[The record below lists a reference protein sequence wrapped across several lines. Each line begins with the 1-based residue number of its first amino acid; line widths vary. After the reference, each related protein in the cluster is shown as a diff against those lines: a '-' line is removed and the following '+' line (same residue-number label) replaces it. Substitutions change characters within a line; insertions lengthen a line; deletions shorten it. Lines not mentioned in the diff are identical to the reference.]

1 MSRSQKRRIYYCEE
15 DECTR
20 LAPFTSGGLKQHKAA
35 KHSCE
40 NEDAMEDQICQHSNI
55 VQHQQNVHDSN
66 QNILYNQL
74 IIDQDMDVDH
84 NSDATT
90 TLHHQDENDV
100 TFEDYWSDENH
111 DDNSTH
117 DGTRT
122 MNILTENMASNVERE
137 NYINNMF
144 FNNNRDAVSTV
155 PIGIAPKAIPP
166 RPNERDV
173 QDAYST
179 MGKLNNIEYRMA
191 EFALNSELSNANYKE
206 FFEIAKEISKETL
219 SKGEL
224 LKFNNIGTV
233 KALSKVIYDDERKN
247 LCQPFEEIAID
258 VDNIPDILD
267 HHKEEFKEKAGKI
280 KLYYRDIK
288 DLAEHL
294 FSHRAF
300 WDTMI
305 LQAEKQ
311 FRNGERIYR
320 DIHTG
325 TWFENMQLNSP
336 RGSVV
341 LGIMLASDMTLVC
354 SNGRHTLWP
363 LYMKLSNVPM
373 ELREKKEAHASRP
386 LAYMPII
393 KYPGKTP
400 PTWWATAKQAVFHH
414 CMEIILKPF
423 AALENGCI
431 LKGPY
436 NRLFHCIPALASYS
450 ADLPEQRL
458 LTNIRS
464 GNSPNSYPRCFE
476 KTVDFGNPKEDD
488 YEYQLRTPELMK
500 REYETARAIIENDGE
515 AAALAYAKEK
525 SVNIVKNAFWDV
537 KNFNDPYSKILC
549 DDVHQLNGVYQYILR
564 CIEDIIKQKRK
575 VDEVNRRAAALP
587 KFRNL
592 KCFKTVYLINN
603 LKNPTFTEMKS
614 HMSILLAIIHDL
626 VPLQVSL
633 CVRHFIDFFNQATAK
648 EHTDQTLLWMNE
660 SLDWFNYYS
669 PALQKLTNRK
679 LNFPKNHMLRKYISD
694 IRSHGI
700 ICGYSTNH
708 SERQHR
714 TDAKKPSRK
723 TNFHVGM
730 ISQVVKYVERRDL
743 FWDQYSKPPANINCK
758 PINNERITFFSPL
771 KRRYIYVSELNT
783 IDSTL
788 VDVQQIVSDYI
799 SNIFESDNN
808 INATQQQKIR
818 AYRSLYLNTYDEDG
832 DVTTDILRSHTNFH
846 GVERND
852 FAILN
857 DRTVVQFRLFF
868 TTMCNDREISA
879 CVVRPYV
886 AVVEEHN
893 SGLEVFIR
901 QEANNEN
908 YNDNGNYKNENNL
921 LVIEASSID
930 FPIHFVPDFQSK
942 VGNSRRYNDFTI
954 YQRFLINHDVS
965 RYNWFKGRGILPM
978 LTEARRIK
986 WGEILSTNNE
996 EIEEESEHDDDSSSS
1011 DESINSDINDDDSDS
1026 NSYEYNEGEE
1036 D

>member
-117 DGTRT
+117 DGTQ
-122 MNILTENMASNVERE
+122 NMASNVERE

-144 FNNNRDAVSTV
+144 FNNNRDAVST
-155 PIGIAPKAIPP
+155 
-166 RPNERDV
+166 DV

-191 EFALNSELSNANYKE
+191 EFALNSELLNANYKE

-224 LKFNNIGTV
+224 LKFKNIGTV
-233 KALSKVIYDDERKN
+233 KALSKVIYDDKRKN
-247 LCQPFEEIAID
+247 LCQPFEEIAIN

-311 FRNGERIYR
+311 FHNGECIYR

-336 RGSVV
+336 HSSVV
-341 LGIMLASDMTLVC
+341 LGIMLASDMTL
-354 SNGRHTLWP
+354 P

-373 ELREKKEAHASRP
+373 ELREKKEAHASR
-386 LAYMPII
+386 LLVYIPII

-400 PTWWATAKQAVFHH
+400 L
-414 CMEIILKPF
+414 I
-423 AALENGCI
+423 CI

-436 NRLFHCIPALASYS
+436 NRLFHCIPTLASYS
-450 ADLPEQRL
+450 ADLLEQCL
-458 LTNIRS
+458 LTNIHS
-464 GNSPNSYPRCFE
+464 GNSPNSCPRCFE

-488 YEYQLRTPELMK
+488 YEY
-500 REYETARAIIENDGE
+500 YE

-525 SVNIVKNAFWDV
+525 SINIVKNAFWDV
-537 KNFNDPYSKILC
+537 KNFNDPYLKILC
-549 DDVHQLNGVYQYILR
+549 DVHQLNGIYQ
-564 CIEDIIKQKRK
+564 
-575 VDEVNRRAAALP
+575 AAALP

-603 LKNPTFTEMKS
+603 L
-614 HMSILLAIIHDL
+614 HMSILAIIHDL
-626 VPLQVSL
+626 VPLQISL
-633 CVRHFIDFFNQATAK
+633 CICHFIDFFNQATAK
-648 EHTDQTLLWMNE
+648 EHIDQTLLWMNE

-669 PALQKLTNRK
+669 PALQKLTN
-679 LNFPKNHMLRKYISD
+679 YISD
-694 IRSHGI
+694 IQSHGI

-708 SERQHR
+708 LERQHQ
-714 TDAKKPSRK
+714 TDAKKPSCK

-730 ISQVVKYVERRDL
+730 ISQV
-743 FWDQYSKPPANINCK
+743 Q
-758 PINNERITFFSPL
+758 
-771 KRRYIYVSELNT
+771 RYIYVSELTT

-808 INATQQQKIR
+808 INATQQQKIK
-818 AYRSLYLNTYDEDG
+818 AYHSLYLNTYDEDG
-832 DVTTDILRSHTNFH
+832 DVTIDILRSHTNFH
-846 GVERND
+846 
-852 FAILN
+852 
-857 DRTVVQFRLFF
+857 T
-868 TTMCNDREISA
+868 

-893 SGLEVFIR
+893 SRLEAFIR

-908 YNDNGNYKNENNL
+908 YNDNGNYQNENNL

-930 FPIHFVPDFQSK
+930 FPIHFSK
-942 VGNSRRYNDFTI
+942 
-954 YQRFLINHDVS
+954 
-965 RYNWFKGRGILPM
+965 
-978 LTEARRIK
+978 
-986 WGEILSTNNE
+986 
-996 EIEEESEHDDDSSSS
+996 HDDNSSSS
-1011 DESINSDINDDDSDS
+1011 NESINSDINEDDSDS